1 MAIRLAANRDT
12 HRMSVADIN
21 TAMDNAVA
29 ALSAGDYADAI
40 TYATRALGFM
50 AVLPDSRHGSGEMR
64 WRTAGVETFINQCRK
79 LQSSSTGLGST
90 SGVMQTQ
97 KVVYANPAELSD
109 C

>member
-1 MAIRLAANRDT
+1 
-12 HRMSVADIN
+12 MSVADIN

-29 ALSAGDYADAI
+29 ALSAGDYASAI
-40 TYATRALGFM
+40 SYATRSLGLM

-64 WRTAGVETFINQCRK
+64 WRTAGVESFIDQCRK

-97 KVVYANPAELSD
+97 KVIYANPSELSNY
-109 C
+109 